1 MFFSIP
7 VWVQYLM
14 QNVIT
19 PKTELAFFLYVAL
32 PWLITNKEKMICLI
46 AIWHRAG
53 RLITLSKSS
62 QPVDHIIK
70 ASQPV
75 DHRNNKQSQPVDHQS
90 QPVDHRTKRCS
101 VL

>member
-53 RLITLSKSS
+53 RLITLSKR
-62 QPVDHIIK
+62 
-70 ASQPV
+70 SQPV
-75 DHRNNKQSQPVDHQS
+75 DHRNHKQSQPVDHG
-90 QPVDHRTKRCS
+90 
-101 VL
+101 VLFSGQII